1 MKVMV
6 TGAFGNIGQSTV
18 SELLAQGHTVRCF
31 DIKTQTNEKI
41 ARRLGDQIEVVWGDL
56 RNRGDVATAVRNQQV
71 VVHLAFIIPKLSAT
85 GVESEAYPEWA
96 RAINVGGTGNLIE
109 AMEAQRQPPRLLF
122 SSSFHIY
129 GRTQHLPPPR
139 RVTDP
144 PQPIEHYARHKV
156 EAEGLIRASRLEWA
170 IFRLAAVLPL
180 AMKMDL
186 GMFDVPLDNRIE
198 YVHTRDVGLA
208 FARAIGSSEVW
219 GKTLHIGGGPR
230 CHYLYRE
237 MTEKVLDGMGIGM
250 LPEEAFTT
258 TPFPTDWLDT
268 EESQR
273 LLHYQRY
280 TIDDYVRDMQA
291 FLGFRRHLIRLARP
305 LVRYWLL
312 QQSPY
317 LHPDPAGWLPRLLSG
332 LKVPKQPPPLEV
344 K

>member
-1 MKVMV
+1 MQVLV

-31 DIKTQTNEKI
+31 DIKTRANEKT
-41 ARRLGDQIEVVWGDL
+41 ARRFGGQIEVVWGDL
-56 RNRGDVATAVRNQQV
+56 RNPKDIAIAVRDQEV
-71 VVHLAFIIPKLSAT
+71 VIHLAFIIPKLSAT
-85 GVESEAYPEWA
+85 GVESEAHPDWA
-96 RAINVGGTGNLIE
+96 REINVGGTRNLVE
-109 AMEAQRQPPRLLF
+109 ALEARPQPPRLLF

-156 EAEGLIRASRLEWA
+156 EAEALIRASRLEWA
-170 IFRLAAVLPL
+170 IFRLAAVFPL
-180 AMKMDL
+180 AMKMDP

-208 FARAIGSSEVW
+208 FANAVSNSKVW

-230 CHYLYRE
+230 CQYIYRE
-237 MTEKVLDGMGIGM
+237 ITAKVLEGMGVGM

-258 TPFPTDWLDT
+258 VPFPTDWLDT
-268 EESQR
+268 GESQG
-273 LLHYQRY
+273 LLQYQRY

-291 FLGFRRHLIRLARP
+291 FVGFRRHLIQLVRP
-305 LVRYWLL
+305 LVRRWLL

-317 LHPDPAGWLPRLLSG
+317 LHPDSAGRLSRLIHRS
-332 LKVPKQPPPLEV
+332 KMPKQPPVEV
-344 K
+344 R